1 MFIQKR
7 TTLLNDRFKNA
18 LVTGASSGLGRS
30 FAKMLL
36 DEGLEVWATSRD
48 PDRLFTHP
56 RMHPMKL
63 DLSDPDDTELF
74 AQRILAEV
82 GELDLLVNN
91 AGYGAF
97 YPFERFPGEEIS
109 GQLNVLLSGP
119 ILLCREIYA
128 HMKAR
133 GRGAV
138 VNVSSLASEFPIP
151 CFSIYN
157 SAKAGL
163 SAFSRS
169 LILEAAGSGVVIIDL
184 QPGDFRTAFNEKV
197 CRDISE
203 ELPESMQRTWEKIE
217 KHMKNSPE
225 AEKAAQA
232 LQRLLRR
239 PRSGTYR
246 IGGFFQ
252 VRMGP
257 FLARFLPQ
265 RAVRS
270 FLRCYYG
277 LPRR

>member
-1 MFIQKR
+1 M
-7 TTLLNDRFKNA
+7 TLLNDRFKNA

-56 RMHPMKL
+56 RLHPMRL
-63 DLSDPDDTELF
+63 DLSDTVGTELF
-74 AQRILAEV
+74 AQRILAEA
-82 GELDLLVNN
+82 GELDLLINN

-97 YPFERFPGEEIS
+97 FPFERFPREEIS

-119 ILLCREIYA
+119 ILLSREIYA

-133 GRGAV
+133 GCGAII
-138 VNVSSLASEFPIP
+138 NVSSLASEFPIP
-151 CFSIYN
+151 CLSIYN

-163 SAFSRS
+163 SAFTRS
-169 LILEAAGSGVVIIDL
+169 LMLEAAGSGVVLIDL
-184 QPGDFRTAFNEKV
+184 QPGDFRTAFNEKLS
-197 CRDISE
+197 RDTSAD
-203 ELPESMQRTWEKIE
+203 LPESLRRTWEKIE
-217 KHMKNSPE
+217 KHMENSPE
-225 AEKAAQA
+225 AERAARA
-232 LQRLLRR
+232 LLRLLRR

-252 VRMGP
+252 ARIGP
-257 FLARFLPQ
+257 FLARFLPR
-265 RAVRS
+265 RAVCS

-277 LPRR
+277 LSRR

>member
-1 MFIQKR
+1 M
-7 TTLLNDRFKNA
+7 TLLNDRFKNA

-56 RMHPMKL
+56 RLHPMRL
-63 DLSDPDDTELF
+63 DLSDTVGTELF
-74 AQRILAEV
+74 AQRILAEA
-82 GELDLLVNN
+82 GELDLLINN

-97 YPFERFPGEEIS
+97 FPFERFPREEIS

-119 ILLCREIYA
+119 ILLSREIYA

-133 GRGAV
+133 GCGAII
-138 VNVSSLASEFPIP
+138 NVSSLASEFPIP
-151 CFSIYN
+151 CLSIYN

-163 SAFSRS
+163 SAFTKS
-169 LILEAAGSGVVIIDL
+169 LMLEADGSGVVLIDL
-184 QPGDFRTAFNEKV
+184 QPGDFRTAFNEKLS
-197 CRDISE
+197 RDTSAD
-203 ELPESMQRTWEKIE
+203 LPESLRRTWEKIE
-217 KHMKNSPE
+217 KHMENSPE
-225 AEKAAQA
+225 AERAARA
-232 LQRLLRR
+232 LLRLLRR

-252 VRMGP
+252 ARIGP
-257 FLARFLPQ
+257 FLARFLPR
-265 RAVRS
+265 RAVCS

-277 LPRR
+277 LSRR